1 MPDPTA
7 LREGLVR
14 RLWESGVVH
23 DGAVIAAL
31 RAVPRELFLPGLE
44 LDEAYRDIAVPTH
57 RDQAGTV
64 VSSCS
69 QPSMVALMLEQL
81 SVQPGQR
88 VLEIGAGT
96 GYNAALLRHLVGP
109 GGRVV
114 SIDLDPDICAE
125 ARARTEAAGAEV
137 EVEVGD
143 GALGW
148 PPAAPFDRI
157 EVTAAA
163 GDLPAAWWEQLGDA
177 GKLVVPLHLGPRA
190 EASVAW
196 EWAGASLRALSRLP
210 CGFLALRGEPPSAPR
225 REPPLGPLLFG
236 RHTLQAFRGEPG
248 RLPPGAILI
257 RRPVTTFAFLPWD
270 ALEAQGPLL
279 DNPGLQH
286 PG

>member
-1 MPDPTA
+1 MPDATA
-7 LREGLVR
+7 LREDLVR
-14 RLWESGVVH
+14 RLRNSGVVH
-23 DGAVIAAL
+23 DTAVVEAL
-31 RAVPRELFLPGLE
+31 RVVPREVFLPGLD

-57 RDQAGTV
+57 RDQTGEV

-81 SVQPGQR
+81 SARPGQR

-96 GYNAALLRHLVGP
+96 GYNAALLKHLVGP

-114 SIDLDPDICAE
+114 SIDVDPEICVE
-125 ARARTEAAGAEV
+125 ARARTQAAGAEV
-137 EVEVGD
+137 EVEIGD

-148 PPAAPFDRI
+148 PAAAPYDRI

-163 GDLPAAWWEQLGDA
+163 GDLPTAWWDQLGET
-177 GKLVVPLHLGPRA
+177 GRLVVPLHLGPRA

-196 EWAGASLRALSRLP
+196 ERAGTALRALSRLP

-236 RHTLQAFRGEPG
+236 RHALQAFRGEPLQ
-248 RLPPGAILI
+248 LPPGTVVV
-257 RRPVTTFAFLPWD
+257 RRPVTTFAFLP
-270 ALEAQGPLL
+270 EKAQEW
-279 DNPGLQH
+279 
-286 PG
+286 